1 MLKALSKSRSS
12 SNLLSIHMKFLLLVV
27 IGVLLWNSD
36 KAREFTADQ
45 LNNASEFISPEKTNS
60 FTIKF

>member
-1 MLKALSKSRSS
+1 MLSALSKPRSS
-12 SNLLSIHMKFLLLVV
+12 SNLLSIHMKFLLLIV

-36 KAREFTADQ
+36 KAREFTSEQ
-45 LNNASEFISPEKTNS
+45 LNNASEFIAPDKTNS

>member
-1 MLKALSKSRSS
+1 
-12 SNLLSIHMKFLLLVV
+12 MKFLLLIV

-36 KAREFTADQ
+36 KAREFTSEQ
-45 LNNASEFISPEKTNS
+45 LNNASEFIAPDKTNS